1 MRAPEDIP
9 RRRRG
14 RGSGRGRVILL
25 VTAAVLF
32 VLFTSL
38 RGLAGFYT
46 DYLWFDSLDLTQ
58 VWTGVLWSK
67 VFLGAV
73 FTLLFFVVC
82 FISLTIADRIAPKFR
97 ATGPEDDL
105 LNRYHEVVD
114 RRAGLV
120 RGGISLL
127 FGLVAGVG
135 VSAQWNEW
143 ILFRNGGDFG
153 REDAT
158 FGQDVG
164 FYVFKLPFITAVI
177 DWAFASLVII
187 LLITVVAHYLNGGIR
202 LQSPFQRVTPQ
213 VKAHLSVL
221 LALLALIKAV
231 DYWFAR
237 YELTFSSR
245 GVVNGATY
253 TDVHAQLPATNLLLL
268 ISLLSCALFI
278 VNIWRRGW
286 VLPVVA
292 VGLWGFVAIVA
303 GALYPTFIQRVR
315 VEPQESSREAEYIG
329 NNIAATRDALGL
341 ADVEVQEF
349 NYNGYDGDVEQAA
362 PAVQENEASL
372 RNVRLL
378 DPKVVLPT
386 YQNLQAARGYY
397 RFNELDVDRYQ
408 IEAPTGETAETEV
421 VLGNRD
427 LNLGDLPQQS
437 WEGRH
442 IAYTHGYG
450 VALSAANATTVTGQ
464 PDFLLR
470 DVPVS
475 ENERLAASIPDLTRP
490 QLYFGENLSNY
501 AIVGT
506 TREEVDYL
514 DESGAT
520 IPYKYTGSGGVE
532 INSWMRQAAFFL
544 RFNFEWNL
552 LFSDFITSESR
563 ILYIRDV
570 RERFEETAPF
580 LKFDA
585 DPYPVVVDGRVV
597 YMIDAFT
604 TSDRY
609 PNAERAD
616 TTGLSTESGLAGER
630 FDYVRN
636 SVKGVLDAYEG
647 SVKLYVVDPE
657 DPIANAY
664 AKAFPDLFD
673 DADEIDPALRDH
685 FRYPEDLFRVQTNMW
700 GSYHIDDP
708 QSFYE
713 GSNGWAV
720 AQDPGT
726 AVTTGAGQQTQTT
739 TQSGQP
745 VRTLAP
751 RINPVYVI
759 GKLPDE
765 QNEEFM
771 MLRSFVQVS
780 DDDRLRQLTAFMVA
794 RSDPDEYG
802 KLVVYQMP
810 SDRLPNG
817 PGLVNS
823 VIQQNQVVSQQISL
837 LNREGSRVSY
847 GDLILVPINDT
858 ILYVRPL
865 YLSSEGAT
873 PVPELKQVIVVWGGD
888 VVMRPTLREAI
899 QEMFP
904 GVDISTFEQ
913 PGERQEAPTTEG
925 GTGESPT
932 TTTTTPPSPVPTPPS
947 TGEPTQDPAQLLA
960 EASQLFEEAQTAAGT
975 GDFATYGTKLG
986 QAIAKVEQ
994 AQRMLAATSTTTT
1007 TEPQAEA

>member
-1 MRAPEDIP
+1 
-9 RRRRG
+9 
-14 RGSGRGRVILL
+14 V
-25 VTAAVLF
+25 
-32 VLFTSL
+32 
-38 RGLAGFYT
+38 
-46 DYLWFDSLDLTQ
+46 
-58 VWTGVLWSK
+58 
-67 VFLGAV
+67 
-73 FTLLFFVVC
+73 
-82 FISLTIADRIAPKFR
+82 
-97 ATGPEDDL
+97 
-105 LNRYHEVVD
+105 
-114 RRAGLV
+114 
-120 RGGISLL
+120 
-127 FGLVAGVG
+127 
-135 VSAQWNEW
+135 
-143 ILFRNGGDFG
+143 
-153 REDAT
+153 

-245 GVVNGATY
+245 GYVNGATY

-315 VEPQESSREAEYIG
+315 VEPQESARESEYIG
-329 NNIAATRDALGL
+329 NNILATRDALGL
-341 ADVEVQEF
+341 DNVEVQEF
-349 NYNGYDGDVEQAA
+349 PYNSYDSDPAQAA
-362 PAVQENEASL
+362 DAVQENEASL
-372 RNVRLL
+372 RQVRLL

-386 YQNLQAARGYY
+386 YQNVQSARGYY
-397 RFNELDVDRYQ
+397 RFNELDVDRYR
-408 IEAPTGETAETEV
+408 IVTPSGEVAETEV

-427 LNLGDLPQQS
+427 LNLGDLPQKS
-437 WEGRH
+437 WEGQH

-450 VALSAANATTVTGQ
+450 AALSAANATTLNGQ

-470 DVPVS
+470 DVPV
-475 ENERLAASIPDLTRP
+475 NESDRLQPSIPDVERP
-490 QLYFGENLSNY
+490 QLYFGEGLSNY

-506 TREEVDYL
+506 NREEVDYL
-514 DESGAT
+514 DESGET
-520 IPYKYTGSGGVE
+520 VPYQYQGSGGVE
-532 INSWMRQAAFFL
+532 INSWIRQAAFFL

-552 LFSDFITSESR
+552 LFSDFITPESR

-570 RERFEETAPF
+570 RERFEATAPF

-585 DPYPVVVDGRVV
+585 DPYPVIVDGRIV
-597 YMIDAFT
+597 YMVDAYT

-609 PNAERAD
+609 PNAQRAD
-616 TTGLSTESGLAGER
+616 TTGLSSDSGLAGER
-630 FDYVRN
+630 FDYIRN

-647 SVKLYVVDPE
+647 TVKLYVVDPD
-657 DPIANAY
+657 DPIAAAY
-664 AKAFPDLFD
+664 AKAFPDLF
-673 DADEIDPALRDH
+673 ADGDELDPQLIEH

-700 GSYHIDDP
+700 GKYHIDDP

-726 AVTTGAGQQTQTT
+726 AVGTGAAAQQTQTT

-759 GKLPDE
+759 GRLPDE
-765 QNEEFM
+765 QSEEFM

-780 DDDRLRQLTAFMVA
+780 EDDRLRQLTAFMVA
-794 RSDPDEYG
+794 KSDPENYG
-802 KLVVYQMP
+802 RLIVYQMP
-810 SDRLPNG
+810 SGQLPNG
-817 PGLVNS
+817 PGLVNTI
-823 VIQQNQVVSQQISL
+823 IQQNQQVSQQITL
-837 LNREGSRVSY
+837 LNREGSRVQY
-847 GDLILVPINDT
+847 GDLILVPVNDT
-858 ILYVRPL
+858 IVYVRPL
-865 YLSSEGAT
+865 YLSSEAN
-873 PVPELKQVIVVWGGD
+873 PAPELKQVIVVWGDD
-888 VVMRPTLREAI
+888 VVMRPTLQEAI
-899 QEMFP
+899 STLFP
-904 GVDISTFEQ
+904 GVNIATFEQ
-913 PGERQEAPTTEG
+913 PGEREEAPTSEG
-925 GTGESPT
+925 EPSESPSSST
-932 TTTTTPPSPVPTPPS
+932 TTTTTPPS
-947 TGEPTQDPAQLLA
+947 GEPTQDPGALLA
-960 EASQLFEEAQTAAGT
+960 EASQLLDDAQAAAGA
-975 GDFATYGTKLG
+975 GDFTTFGTKLG
-986 QAIAKVEQ
+986 QAIEKVQQ

>member
-25 VTAAVLF
+25 VAAAVLF

-58 VWTGVLWSK
+58 VWSGVLWSK
-67 VFLGAV
+67 VFLGAS
-73 FTLLFFVVC
+73 FTLVFFVIAFVN
-82 FISLTIADRIAPKFR
+82 LTIADRIAPKFR

-120 RGGISLL
+120 RGGVSLL

-153 REDAT
+153 TEDAT

-164 FYVFKLPFITAVI
+164 FYIFKLPFITAVI

-221 LALLALIKAV
+221 LALLALVKAV
-231 DYWFAR
+231 DYWFGR
-237 YELTFSSR
+237 YELTFSTR

-253 TDVHAQLPATNLLLL
+253 TDVNAQLPATNLLLL

-292 VGLWGFVAIVA
+292 VGLWGFVAVVA

-315 VEPQESSREAEYIG
+315 VEPQESSREAEYIE
-329 NNIAATRDALGL
+329 NNISATRAALGL
-341 ADVEVQEF
+341 DNVEVEDFDYQADLEESTADVE
-349 NYNGYDGDVEQAA
+349 D
-362 PAVQENEASL
+362 NEATI

-386 YQNLQAARGYY
+386 YQNLQAVRGYY

-408 IEAPTGETAETEV
+408 IATPGGGSSETQV

-427 LNLGDLPQQS
+427 LNQGDLPQQS

-450 VALSAANATTVTGQ
+450 VALSAANATTLNGQ
-464 PDFLLR
+464 PDFLMR

-475 ENERLAASIPDLTRP
+475 ISDRLGQSVGELDRP
-490 QLYFGENLSNY
+490 QLYFGENLTSY
-501 AIVGT
+501 AIVDT
-506 TREEVDYL
+506 TRNEVDYL
-514 DESGAT
+514 DESGQT
-520 IPYKYTGSGGVE
+520 VEYRYEGEGGVVMS
-532 INSWMRQAAFFL
+532 SWLRQAAFFL

-552 LFSDFITSESR
+552 LFSDFITQDSR
-563 ILYIRDV
+563 VLYVRDV
-570 RERFEETAPF
+570 RERFETTAPF
-580 LKFDA
+580 IQFDA
-585 DPYPVVVDGRVV
+585 DPYPVVEDGRIY
-597 YMIDAFT
+597 YMIDGYT

-616 TTGLSTESGLAGER
+616 TSGLDGSSGLSGHN

-636 SVKGVLDAYEG
+636 SVKGVLDAYDG
-647 SVKLYVVDPE
+647 TVKLYVVDPD
-657 DPIANAY
+657 DPIVNAY
-664 AKAFPDLFD
+664 AKAFPDLFA
-673 DADEIDPALRDH
+673 DADEMSEGLRAH
-685 FRYPEDLFRVQTNMW
+685 YRYPEDLFRVQTNMW
-700 GSYHIDDP
+700 GSYHIGDP

-713 GSNGWAV
+713 GSDGWAV

-726 AVTTGAGQQTQTT
+726 AVTTGIGAQTQATT
-739 TQSGQP
+739 PGGQP
-745 VRTLAP
+745 VRTLSP
-751 RINPVYVI
+751 RINPVYAI
-759 GKLPDE
+759 SRLPNQDRE
-765 QNEEFM
+765 DFM
-771 MLRSFVQVS
+771 ILRSYVAVS
-780 DDDRLRQLTAFMVA
+780 DDDSRRQLTAFMVA
-794 RSDPDEYG
+794 KSDPEDYG
-802 KLVVYQMP
+802 KLIVYEMP
-810 SDRLPNG
+810 PDRLPDG

-823 VIQQNQVVSQQISL
+823 IIQQNQTVSQQISL

-847 GDLILVPINDT
+847 GDLILVPIDNT

-865 YLSSEGAT
+865 YLSSEGQT
-873 PVPELKQVIVVWGGD
+873 PVPELKQVIVVWGQN
-888 VVMRPTLREAI
+888 VVMKPTLKEAI
-899 QEMFP
+899 ETMFP
-904 GVDISTFEQ
+904 GVDVDTLEVEGDR
-913 PGERQEAPTTEG
+913 PEAPTTEG
-925 GTGESPT
+925 GEEPDTTTSS
-932 TTTTTPPSPVPTPPS
+932 TTTTTPPV
-947 TGEPTQDPAQLLA
+947 GEPTQDPSVLLSQASELFAQ
-960 EASQLFEEAQTAAGT
+960 AQAAAGV
-975 GDFATYGTKLG
+975 GDFATYGARL
-986 QAIAKVEQ
+986 QEAIEKVEQ
-994 AQRMLAATSTTTT
+994 AERILAATTTTAT
-1007 TEPQAEA
+1007 TAPQAEA

>member
-25 VTAAVLF
+25 VAAAVLF

-38 RGLAGFYT
+38 RGVAGFYT

-58 VWTGVLWSK
+58 VWSGVLWSK
-67 VFLGAV
+67 VFLGAL
-73 FTLLFFVVC
+73 FTLVFFVIC
-82 FISLTIADRIAPKFR
+82 FVNLTIADRIAPKFR

-120 RGGISLL
+120 RGAVSLL

-153 REDAT
+153 TEDAT

-187 LLITVVAHYLNGGIR
+187 LLITMVAHYLNGGIR

-221 LALLALIKAV
+221 LALLALVKAV
-231 DYWFAR
+231 DYWFGR
-237 YELTFSSR
+237 FELTFSSR

-253 TDVHAQLPATNLLLL
+253 TDVNAQLPAMNLLLL

-292 VGLWGFVAIVA
+292 VGLWGFVAVFA

-315 VEPQESSREAEYIG
+315 VEPQESSREAEYID
-329 NNIAATRDALGL
+329 NNILATREALGL
-341 ADVEVQEF
+341 DNVEVRPFSYQQDLETTTKAI
-349 NYNGYDGDVEQAA
+349 ND
-362 PAVQENEASL
+362 NEPTI

-386 YQNLQAARGYY
+386 YQNVQALRGYY
-397 RFNELDVDRYQ
+397 RFNELDIDRYA
-408 IEAPTGETAETEV
+408 IEAPNGVRSETQV

-427 LNLGDLPQQS
+427 LNQGDLPQQS

-450 VALSAANATTVTGQ
+450 TALSPANATTLVGQ
-464 PDFLLR
+464 PDFLMS

-475 ENERLAASIPDLTRP
+475 IDDRLAQSITLDQP
-490 QLYFGENLSNY
+490 QLYFGENLTSY
-501 AIVGT
+501 AIVGA
-506 TREEVDYL
+506 TRPEVDFL
-514 DESGAT
+514 DNSGQT
-520 IPYKYTGSGGVE
+520 VPYRYEGSGGVQMS
-532 INSWMRQAAFFL
+532 SWIRQAAFFL

-552 LFSDFITSESR
+552 LFSDFITQDSR
-563 ILYIRDV
+563 VLYIRDV
-570 RERFEETAPF
+570 RERFETTAPF
-580 LKFDA
+580 MRFDA
-585 DPYPVVVDGRVV
+585 DPYPVLDEGKIF
-597 YMIDAFT
+597 YMIDGYT

-616 TTGLSTESGLAGER
+616 TSGLDAASGLSGHN
-630 FDYVRN
+630 FDYIRN

-647 SVKLYVVDPE
+647 TVKLYVVDPD
-657 DPIANAY
+657 DPIVNAY
-664 AKAFPDLFD
+664 AKAFPDLFA
-673 DADEIDPALRDH
+673 DADEMSEGLRAH
-685 FRYPEDLFRVQTNMW
+685 YRYPEDLFRVQTNMW
-700 GSYHIDDP
+700 GSYHINEP

-713 GSNGWAV
+713 GSDGWAV

-726 AVTTGAGQQTQTT
+726 AVTTGIGQQTQTT
-739 TQSGQP
+739 TPTGQP

-759 GKLPDE
+759 GRPPG
-765 QNEEFM
+765 EEREGFM
-771 MLRSFVQVS
+771 MLRSYVPVS
-780 DDDRLRQLTAFMVA
+780 DDDSRRELTAFMVA
-794 RSDPDEYG
+794 KSDPDDYG
-802 KLVVYQMP
+802 KLIVYEMP
-810 SDRLPNG
+810 SDNLPNG
-817 PGLVNS
+817 PALVNS
-823 VIQQNQVVSQQISL
+823 IIQQNPEVSRDIAL

-865 YLSSEGAT
+865 YLSSEGQT
-873 PVPELKQVIVVWGGD
+873 PVPELKQVIVVWGND
-888 VVMRPTLREAI
+888 VIMRPTLREAI
-899 QEMFP
+899 ETLFP
-904 GVDISTFEQ
+904 GVDVDTFEAE
-913 PGERQEAPTTEG
+913 GERQDVPPPEG
-925 GTGESPT
+925 EEPEST
-932 TTTTTPPSPVPTPPS
+932 TTTTSTVPPD
-947 TGEPTQDPAQLLA
+947 GEPTQDPAVLLA
-960 EASQLFEEAQTAAGT
+960 QASQLFAEAQAAAGA
-975 GDFATYGTKLG
+975 GDFTTYGSKLQ
-986 QAIAKVEQ
+986 QAIERVEQ
-994 AQRMLAATSTTTT
+994 AERMLAATTTTPT
-1007 TEPQAEA
+1007 TAPEAEA